1 MLLQQLDPNTKTG
14 DRVAYISI
22 SDVKSFKECRR
33 RWSYRSHLK
42 WNRTPTVTPK
52 YFARGRAMHSGFA
65 AHYLDNESPG
75 IAFQREF
82 EHNLLEDIIAR
93 RKVYGS
99 SDGNGAGGFSVT
111 IKDRPEEV
119 FYPFETDVHK
129 VLASPEYQDDVRIG
143 TEVLKAFVHWAN
155 ANDDYDEII
164 DVEKRHVVPL
174 IDADLMAVLPHI
186 PYDRA
191 DYAFKADLVVR
202 RGNEHWIIDFK
213 TTKHLWT
220 TGYYNHLL
228 VDEQIS
234 AYTKAAEMIY
244 GFPFAGAIFVFVRF
258 DEPNAPKVLGSGGLS
273 KSRNQKTTALRY
285 YEEVKAR
292 NLPMHEYADF
302 IRWLHENKV
311 WFQRIEAIRS
321 AEEKDAFWVQLK
333 LIAMEMIDPY
343 TMLYPSP
350 QRMLCETCAWINPCT
365 VESGG
370 SSEAL
375 QNVLMTDYAPN
386 PPRD

>member
-1 MLLQQLDPNTKTG
+1 MLQQLDPDTKTG

-33 RWSYRSHLK
+33 RWSYRSHLRH
-42 WNRTPTVTPK
+42 NRTPSVTPK

-65 AHYLDNESPG
+65 AHYLGNESPV

-82 EHNLLEDIIAR
+82 ERNLLEDIIAR
-93 RKVYGS
+93 RKVYAS
-99 SDGNGAGGFSVT
+99 SDTNGAGGFSVT
-111 IKDRPEEV
+111 IKDRPDEV

-129 VLASPEYQDDVRIG
+129 VLESQDYKDDIRIG
-143 TEVLKAFVHWAN
+143 TEVLKAFILWAE

-164 DVEKRHVVPL
+164 DIEKRHVVPL
-174 IDADLMAVLPHI
+174 IDSDWMAVLPHI
-186 PYDRA
+186 PYDRV
-191 DYAFKADLVVR
+191 DYSFKADLVVR
-202 RGNEHWIIDFK
+202 RGNEYWIVDFK

-234 AYTKAAEMIY
+234 AYTKAAELIY
-244 GFPFAGAIFVFVRF
+244 GLPFVGAIFVFVRF
-258 DEPNAPKVLGSGGLS
+258 DEPNAPKVLNNGSLS

-302 IRWLHENKV
+302 IRWLDQNKV

-321 AEEKDAFWVQLK
+321 DQEKTVFWEQLK
-333 LIAMEMIDPY
+333 TIAVEMIDPY

-350 QRMLCETCAWINPCT
+350 QRVLCENCAWVNPCT
-365 VESGG
+365 VENAGDPETLKS
-370 SSEAL
+370 
-375 QNVLMTDYAPN
+375 VLLNDYAPN